1 MRTKLLFVFATFL
14 LLATPQS
21 LAQQDTSPNVE
32 PPSIAESHEVEPPEQ
47 LRIETVV
54 QIDEAV
60 TDVLDS
66 LNTSI
71 KAIETN
77 LETSQKI
84 NDRNNWPQF
93 ALIGVSIASA
103 VAALFAARSASRMP
117 RIQNRAYCL
126 VHKVAIKS
134 NSIHDENAGPVITA
148 DGLLYGMSAELCV
161 KNVGQ
166 TPSLKTQIRCEFY
179 LSPSDCSE
187 SENVRQLTTN
197 FILPPDCTHL
207 ETVPWSGNFIPL
219 NEFIE
224 NFSDDKK
231 IWLKGEILFE
241 DIFGKSWKTKFCY
254 VVDKPYPRHIAD
266 SEFHA
271 HSSGNEFKSASG
283 LFRSR
288 DSFAS

>member
-103 VAALFAARSASRMP
+103 VAA
-117 RIQNRAYCL
+117 Q
-126 VHKVAIKS
+126 
-134 NSIHDENAGPVITA
+134 
-148 DGLLYGMSAELCV
+148 
-161 KNVGQ
+161 
-166 TPSLKTQIRCEFY
+166 
-179 LSPSDCSE
+179 
-187 SENVRQLTTN
+187 RQ
-197 FILPPDCTHL
+197 
-207 ETVPWSGNFIPL
+207 
-219 NEFIE
+219 
-224 NFSDDKK
+224 DK
-231 IWLKGEILFE
+231 
-241 DIFGKSWKTKFCY
+241 
-254 VVDKPYPRHIAD
+254 
-266 SEFHA
+266 
-271 HSSGNEFKSASG
+271 
-283 LFRSR
+283 
-288 DSFAS
+288 